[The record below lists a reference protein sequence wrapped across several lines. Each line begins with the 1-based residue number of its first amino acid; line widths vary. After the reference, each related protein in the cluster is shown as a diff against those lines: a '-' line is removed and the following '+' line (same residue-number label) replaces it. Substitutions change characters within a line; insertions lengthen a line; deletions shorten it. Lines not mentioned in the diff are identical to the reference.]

1 MKKIILLIGMVLV
14 SFAFCRAQEGFKI
27 TAETSGV
34 PDGKMLLISERG
46 DTLATADMVGG
57 KFEFS
62 GRVDRAM
69 VAYIMT
75 ADAKAR
81 IPLMIE
87 NAVFNVIANEKMVY
101 VDGGG
106 AAQELLRQFDAINAS
121 VKQEQQRMQSEAQKA
136 YQEQNMPKVQAL
148 QSQFQKFVEKAQKQE
163 TEMLQANGGS
173 FVAAYVITNSMRQVG
188 LERLRERYNYL
199 TDEIKSGPYGKLI
212 AQQIALYE
220 SLEIGGTAPDFTAT
234 TPEGD
239 TLSLHQV
246 KGKLKLLDFW
256 ASWCNPCR
264 QENPN
269 MLKLYQKYQS
279 KGLEIISFS
288 LDNDPRAWKK
298 AIEEDGMIWK
308 HFSDLKAQGSP
319 IAAMYNL
326 MSIPYTLLLDENN
339 KIVGKNLRGAQLQK
353 KVAELLK

>member
-1 MKKIILLIGMVLV
+1 MKKIVLLIGMVLA
-14 SFAFCRAQEGFKI
+14 SFTFCRAQEGFKI

-57 KFEFS
+57 KFEFT

-69 VAYIMT
+69 AAYIMT

-136 YQEQNMPKVQAL
+136 YQEQNMPKMQAL
-148 QSQFQKFVEKAQKQE
+148 QSRFQKFVEKAQKQE
-163 TEMLQANGGS
+163 TELLQANGGS

-199 TDEIKSGPYGKLI
+199 TDEVKSGAYGNVI

-220 SLEIGGTAPDFTAT
+220 SLEVGGTAPDFTAM

-239 TLSLHQV
+239 TLSLHSV
-246 KGKLKLLDFW
+246 KGKVKLLDFW
-256 ASWCNPCR
+256 ASWCAPCR

-269 MLKLYQKYQS
+269 VLKLYQKYRS

-288 LDNDPRAWKK
+288 LDNDPKAWKK

-326 MSIPYTLLLDENN
+326 MSVPYTILLDENN

>member
-1 MKKIILLIGMVLV
+1 MKKIVLLIGMVLA

-34 PDGKMLLISERG
+34 PDGKMLLISERN
-46 DTLATADMVGG
+46 DTLATTNMVGG
-57 KFEFS
+57 KFEFT

-75 ADAKAR
+75 ADMKAR

-106 AAQELLRQFDAINAS
+106 KAQELYRQFDAINAS
-121 VKQEQQRMQSEAQKA
+121 VMQEQQRMQKEAQQA
-136 YQEQNMPKVQAL
+136 YQEQNMPKLQAL
-148 QSQFQKFVEKAQKQE
+148 QAQLQKFADKAQQQE
-163 TEMLQANGGS
+163 ADLLKANGGS
-173 FVAAYVITNSMRQVG
+173 FVAAFVITNTMRQVG

-199 TDEIKSGPYGKLI
+199 TDEIKSGPYGKVI

-220 SLEIGGTAPDFTAT
+220 SLEIGGTAPDFTAM

-246 KGKLKLLDFW
+246 KGKVKLLDFW

-264 QENPN
+264 R
-269 MLKLYQKYQS
+269 KT
-279 KGLEIISFS
+279 
-288 LDNDPRAWKK
+288 R
-298 AIEEDGMIWK
+298 
-308 HFSDLKAQGSP
+308 
-319 IAAMYNL
+319 
-326 MSIPYTLLLDENN
+326 TC
-339 KIVGKNLRGAQLQK
+339 
-353 KVAELLK
+353 

>member
-1 MKKIILLIGMVLV
+1 MKKIVLLIGMVLA

-34 PDGKMLLISERG
+34 PDGKMLLISERN
-46 DTLATADMVGG
+46 DTLATTNMVGG
-57 KFEFS
+57 KFEFT

-75 ADAKAR
+75 ADMKAR

-106 AAQELLRQFDAINAS
+106 KAQELYRQFDAINAS
-121 VKQEQQRMQSEAQKA
+121 VMQEQQRMQKEAQQA
-136 YQEQNMPKVQAL
+136 YQEQNMPKLQAL
-148 QSQFQKFVEKAQKQE
+148 QAQLQKFADKAQQQE
-163 TEMLQANGGS
+163 ADLLKANGGS
-173 FVAAYVITNSMRQVG
+173 FVAAFVITNTMRQVG

-199 TDEIKSGPYGKLI
+199 TDEIKSGPYGKVI

-220 SLEIGGTAPDFTAT
+220 SLEIGGTAPDFTAM

-246 KGKLKLLDFW
+246 KGKVKLLDFW

-298 AIEEDGMIWK
+298 AIEEDGMVWK

>member
-1 MKKIILLIGMVLV
+1 MVLA

-46 DTLATADMVGG
+46 DTLATTNMVGG
-57 KFEFS
+57 KFEFT

-69 VAYIMT
+69 AAYIMT

-121 VKQEQQRMQSEAQKA
+121 VKQEQA
-136 YQEQNMPKVQAL
+136 YQEQNMPKLQAL

-163 TEMLQANGGS
+163 TELLQANGGS

-199 TDEIKSGPYGKLI
+199 TDEVKGGPYGKLI

-220 SLEIGGTAPDFTAT
+220 SLEVGGTAPDFTAM

-269 MLKLYQKYQS
+269 ILKLYQKYQS

-298 AIEEDGMIWK
+298 AIEEDGMVWK

-319 IAAMYNL
+319 IASMYNL

>member
-1 MKKIILLIGMVLV
+1 MKKIVLLIGMVLA
-14 SFAFCRAQEGFKI
+14 SFTFCRAQEGFKI

-57 KFEFS
+57 KFEFT

-69 VAYIMT
+69 AAYIMT

-136 YQEQNMPKVQAL
+136 YLEQNMPKMQAL

-163 TEMLQANGGS
+163 TELLQANGGS

-199 TDEIKSGPYGKLI
+199 TDEVKSGAYGNVI

-220 SLEIGGTAPDFTAT
+220 SLEVGGTAPDFTAM

-239 TLSLHQV
+239 TLSLHSV
-246 KGKLKLLDFW
+246 KGKVKLLDFW
-256 ASWCNPCR
+256 ASWCPPCR
-264 QENPN
+264 RENPN
-269 MLKLYQKYQS
+269 VVKAFNEYKD
-279 KGLEIISFS
+279 KNFTIVGIS
-288 LDNDPRAWKK
+288 LDKDKSKWMK
-298 AIEEDGMIWK
+298 AIADDNLAWT
-308 HFSDLKAQGSP
+308 HLSDLKYWDSE
-319 IAAMYNL
+319 
-326 MSIPYTLLLDENN
+326 IPALYGVRGIPANVLLDPDGV
-339 KIVGKNLRGAQLQK
+339 IVAKNITGEDLHK
-353 KVAELLK
+353 KLKEVIK

>member
-1 MKKIILLIGMVLV
+1 MVLA
-14 SFAFCRAQEGFKI
+14 SFTFCRAQEGFKI

-57 KFEFS
+57 KFEFT

-136 YQEQNMPKVQAL
+136 YLEQNMPKMQAL

-163 TEMLQANGGS
+163 TELLQANGGS

-199 TDEIKSGPYGKLI
+199 TDEVKSGAYGNVI

-220 SLEIGGTAPDFTAT
+220 SLEVGGTAPDFTAM

-239 TLSLHQV
+239 TLSLHSV
-246 KGKLKLLDFW
+246 KGKVKLLDFW
-256 ASWCNPCR
+256 ASWCAPCR

-269 MLKLYQKYQS
+269 VLKLYQKYRS

-288 LDNDPRAWKK
+288 LDNDPKAWKK

-326 MSIPYTLLLDENN
+326 MSVPYTILLDENN

>member
-1 MKKIILLIGMVLV
+1 M
-14 SFAFCRAQEGFKI
+14 
-27 TAETSGV
+27 
-34 PDGKMLLISERG
+34 
-46 DTLATADMVGG
+46 
-57 KFEFS
+57 
-62 GRVDRAM
+62 
-69 VAYIMT
+69 
-75 ADAKAR
+75 
-81 IPLMIE
+81 
-87 NAVFNVIANEKMVY
+87 
-101 VDGGG
+101 DGGG
-106 AAQELLRQFDAINAS
+106 AAQELLRQFDAINTS

-136 YQEQNMPKVQAL
+136 YLEQNMPKMQAL

-163 TEMLQANGGS
+163 TELLQANGGS

-199 TDEIKSGPYGKLI
+199 TDEVKSGAYGNVI

-220 SLEIGGTAPDFTAT
+220 SLEVGGTAPDFTAM

-239 TLSLHQV
+239 TLSLHSV
-246 KGKLKLLDFW
+246 KGKVKLLDFW
-256 ASWCNPCR
+256 ASWCAPCR

-269 MLKLYQKYQS
+269 VLKLYQKYRS

-288 LDNDPRAWKK
+288 LDNDPKAWKK

-326 MSIPYTLLLDENN
+326 MSVPYTILLDENN

>member
-1 MKKIILLIGMVLV
+1 MKKIVLLIGMVLA
-14 SFAFCRAQEGFKI
+14 SSTFCRAQEGFKI

-57 KFEFS
+57 KFEFT

-69 VAYIMT
+69 AAYIMT

-136 YQEQNMPKVQAL
+136 YLEQNMPKMQAL

-163 TEMLQANGGS
+163 TELLQANGGS

-199 TDEIKSGPYGKLI
+199 TDEVKSGAYGNVI

-220 SLEIGGTAPDFTAT
+220 SLEVGGTAPDFTAM

-239 TLSLHQV
+239 TLSLHSV
-246 KGKLKLLDFW
+246 KGKVKLLDFW
-256 ASWCNPCR
+256 ASWCAPCR

-269 MLKLYQKYQS
+269 VLKLYQKYRS

-288 LDNDPRAWKK
+288 LDNDPKAWKK

-326 MSIPYTLLLDENN
+326 MSVPYTILLDENN

>member
-1 MKKIILLIGMVLV
+1 MKKIVLLISMVLA

-57 KFEFS
+57 KFEFT

-121 VKQEQQRMQSEAQKA
+121 VKQEKQRMQSEVQKA
-136 YQEQNMPKVQAL
+136 YQEQNMPKMQAL

-199 TDEIKSGPYGKLI
+199 TDEVKGGPYGKLI

-220 SLEIGGTAPDFTAT
+220 SLEIGGTAPDFTAM

-269 MLKLYQKYQS
+269 ILKLYQKYQS

-288 LDNDPRAWKK
+288 LDNEKL
-298 AIEEDGMIWK
+298 IISK
-308 HFSDLKAQGSP
+308 H
-319 IAAMYNL
+319 
-326 MSIPYTLLLDENN
+326 LDWYFW
-339 KIVGKNLRGAQLQK
+339 
-353 KVAELLK
+353 